1 MTSFFKHSFLRK
13 WKAVTHDPF
22 ASRSRDLDSQAR
34 ALRAEIRQLE
44 RSRDPSAH
52 LRKTTLSDGSIVKLP
67 RGTKA
72 FSSRG
77 KTPVIKGS
85 SLSQP
90 KLDGA
95 HYNAMGLR
103 KLDPAAWIR
112 YHWTTFKK
120 PMEGLGSNENTTVDD
135 QDTLGRL
142 SYSRSSTLLRRERRM
157 ARNRFLFMFFA
168 FLALLSAILFFMRP

>member
-1 MTSFFKHSFLRK
+1 MGSFFKHSFLRK
-13 WKAVTHDPF
+13 WKAVTQDPF

-52 LRKTTLSDGSIVKLP
+52 FRKTTLSDGSVLKVP
-67 RGTKA
+67 RVAKA

-77 KTPVIKGS
+77 KTSVTNGS
-85 SLSQP
+85 SIPQTQLE
-90 KLDGA
+90 GG

-112 YHWTTFKK
+112 HHWTALKK
-120 PMEGLGSNENTTVDD
+120 PTGRIGSTEDATVAD

-142 SYSRSSTLLRRERRM
+142 PYSRSSTLLRRERRI

>member
-1 MTSFFKHSFLRK
+1 M
-13 WKAVTHDPF
+13 
-22 ASRSRDLDSQAR
+22 
-34 ALRAEIRQLE
+34 
-44 RSRDPSAH
+44 
-52 LRKTTLSDGSIVKLP
+52 
-67 RGTKA
+67 
-72 FSSRG
+72 
-77 KTPVIKGS
+77 IKGS
-85 SLSQP
+85 SMPQP

-112 YHWTTFKK
+112 HHWTTFKK
-120 PMEGLGSNENTTVDD
+120 PMEGIGSTENTTVDD

-142 SYSRSSTLLRRERRM
+142 SYSRSSMLLRRERRM

>member
-52 LRKTTLSDGSIVKLP
+52 LRKTTLSDGSILKVP
-67 RGTKA
+67 RGAKA

-77 KTPVIKGS
+77 KTSVIKGS
-85 SLSQP
+85 SMPQP

-112 YHWTTFKK
+112 HHWTTFKK
-120 PMEGLGSNENTTVDD
+120 PMEGIGSTENTTVDD